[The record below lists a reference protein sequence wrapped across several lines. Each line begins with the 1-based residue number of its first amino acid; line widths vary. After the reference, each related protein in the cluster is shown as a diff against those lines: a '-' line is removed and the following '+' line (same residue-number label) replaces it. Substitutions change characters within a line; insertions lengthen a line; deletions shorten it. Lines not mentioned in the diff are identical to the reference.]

1 MYVNGEF
8 QVGQSDML
16 KVRAIQLGI
25 PMFDQVPLKELLP
38 EGAVVIVLDGKGDPI
53 GTPVFVNAE
62 TGKAVG
68 EPVMLAV
75 QDQKIG
81 VSFTN
86 GLGFVNMIQGDQL
99 PAAEIPKVVPELA
112 APITASAGPTLAST
126 TEGGWSKQ
134 GSLDD
139 FAASASGITP
149 GSLDLPT
156 DPDTH
161 EEIAGTWSF
170 WPSVGSV
177 KTVKVKQGDD
187 LVDQLVATVG
197 LKFVPEDSKYATLLI
212 EVPVST
218 NTTDNRS
225 IGVTP
230 VTEWKQLVDANENGI
245 KLEVSEAQL
254 SLGMTVT
261 GGTPSVSTTTV
272 TQTLTVTE
280 GTPVLVS
287 EDVIQNQLGYTGL
300 TGSRALIATLLD
312 IPEGT
317 VSLQIVDTASGG
329 IGLDLDRTVILTD
342 KNILSGKVLH
352 LITPVQKTNNDVV
365 LRTISFLDSEG
376 TAIQTQAL
384 TIDASAVLA

>member
-38 EGAVVIVLDGKGDPI
+38 EGSVVIVLDGKGDPI

-99 PAAEIPKVVPELA
+99 PAAEIPKIVPELA

-126 TEGGWSKQ
+126 TEGGWSKK

-177 KTVKVKQGDD
+177 KTVDGT
-187 LVDQLVATVG
+187 LSATVG
-197 LKFVPEDSKYATLLI
+197 LKFVPEDSKYATLLV

-317 VSLQIVDTASGG
+317 VSLRIVDTASGG
-329 IGLDLDRTVILTD
+329 IGIDISDRVIPLTD
-342 KNILSGKVLH
+342 KNVLSGKVLH